1 MIKKLKYKYAG
12 HMDRDGKNKGN
23 LVETTFGYNT
33 IRIKIKKNK
42 ADRRK
47 MVRRNHKK
55 CRLFIIVYKT
65 IPT

>member
-1 MIKKLKYKYAG
+1 
-12 HMDRDGKNKGN
+12 MDRDGKNKGN